1 MADRIDISAIARVV
15 DQATGPLRKITG
27 GITTAGKAAQ
37 TTGGA
42 FFKLNAFKFHGLTAG
57 IRGVGSSL
65 GGLLSQVTRLLG
77 PLTAMAGIAGLGG
90 AVAGMK
96 GYIETADKLAKTARR
111 FGTTAEYLQ
120 QFNYVAE
127 RSGVD
132 ASVAQGALGKFM
144 KTLGTASKGG
154 KAAKDLIPLLSKM
167 GVSMQE
173 IKAGDLASILPKV
186 AAGFEKN
193 VNPVLRNDVALKLFG
208 KSGGA
213 LIDMFAQGKISMQEL
228 MKEAIRLGVIT
239 NADAAEAEKAADAW
253 LDFTKSITGVKNSIF
268 GTLLPAVEPV
278 LKIMKEWVLANKEV
292 IKTEVTAFIRK
303 LGEIIKSINWKGI
316 YEGLKGFVKGMD
328 WVAKKVGGWENVLA
342 ALVIYMNKALVLAIA
357 NVVKSLALLGVS
369 MVGSIASMTGLTAAF
384 PALGAAIKAF
394 SAALA
399 ATPVGWFIAA
409 IVAIGVAAYLIYKY
423 WEPIKKFFVDLWND
437 PKATFLAAVKWLD
450 DMVEKFVP
458 KGIIDAW
465 DNMADW
471 ADELWADIEA
481 HFYGGLEWLSAF
493 AAEFIPQP
501 IQDAWKALGTWFEE
515 NWDEIEAA
523 FNDPI
528 TWLAE
533 FAGKFIP
540 QPIKDAWGSLTAWF
554 DNLLGG
560 VVGVFQWAWGILEP
574 IISAIGKG
582 VGVITG
588 ALGAAGN
595 LVGSAIGG
603 VKDFFTGGGAE
614 SAPAAA
620 PADGG
625 SLLRGARRA
634 GVAGGETTAKVEGE
648 VNTNIKIEAIGD
660 IKATATTR
668 DRGMVQSN
676 VEVGRSMPGLAA
688 G

>member
-228 MKEAIRLGVIT
+228 MKEAVRLGVIT

-481 HFYGGLEWLSAF
+481 HFYGGLEWLDDF
-493 AAEFIPQP
+493 ITEFIPKP
-501 IQDAWKALGTWFEE
+501 IQDAWKAVSAWFNEQWQQVE
-515 NWDEIEAA
+515 DAFDISFLDGIIELFVPKA
-523 FNDPI
+523 I
-528 TWLAE
+528 
-533 FAGKFIP
+533 
-540 QPIKDAWGSLTAWF
+540 QDAWKGLTEFF
-554 DNLLGG
+554 DKLWDG
-560 VVGVFQWAWGILEP
+560 VVKAFQWAWGILEP

-588 ALGAAGN
+588 ALGSAGSWVAGKLGFGGGGEATAAAAG
-595 LVGSAIGG
+595 
-603 VKDFFTGGGAE
+603 
-614 SAPAAA
+614 PAAA

-625 SLLRGARRA
+625 SLLQGARRA

>member
-423 WEPIKKFFVDLWND
+423 WEPIKKFFVELWND

-481 HFYGGLEWLSAF
+481 HFYGGLEWLDDF
-493 AAEFIPQP
+493 ITEFIPKP
-501 IQDAWKALGTWFEE
+501 IQDAWKAVSAWFNEQWQQVE
-515 NWDEIEAA
+515 DAFDISFLDGIIELFVPKA
-523 FNDPI
+523 I
-528 TWLAE
+528 
-533 FAGKFIP
+533 
-540 QPIKDAWGSLTAWF
+540 QDAWKGLTEFF
-554 DNLLGG
+554 DKLLDG
-560 VVGVFQWAWGILEP
+560 VVKAFQWAWGILGP

-595 LVGSAIGG
+595 LVGGAIGG
-603 VKDFFTGGGAE
+603 VKDFFTGGGGE

-625 SLLRGARRA
+625 SLLQGARRA

-648 VNTNIKIEAIGD
+648 VQTNIKIEAIGD